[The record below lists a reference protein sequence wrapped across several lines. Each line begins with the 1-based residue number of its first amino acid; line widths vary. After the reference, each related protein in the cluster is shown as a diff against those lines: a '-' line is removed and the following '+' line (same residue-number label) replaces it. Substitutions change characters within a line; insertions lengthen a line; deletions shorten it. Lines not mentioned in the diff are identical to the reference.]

1 MIRKGGLLLS
11 DSGAQHRQQLDKS
24 SVFTKPRP
32 LKEESLFLSQASDVE
47 SLGFVKV
54 ADTTTPQDT
63 DFFVIDISGDA
74 APQPKPTNPS
84 YDSKLDR
91 LWETYQAA
99 RKDFMKDRTDC
110 YQRTTAAKFLR
121 DTAENCINYIE
132 ANKSMTL
139 PSDVHHLSSH
149 PKHSPLD
156 SEKLLELRV
165 TLKKAIQVAEKGS
178 GGKKRSFDHV
188 GIEAPRNPN
197 NMTFTPRIN
206 SSIISKDYNSKEKT
220 QSFSSSK
227 YASKNSYHAEEMFHM
242 PLLNTTVKKNPY
254 RPAPMTTHG
263 SHIFRDYIPTARRA
277 SFQDSRR
284 SLSPREPGPAY
295 RNRDSFQEPYG
306 TGWGSNVRKFKPR
319 QSLRGKGDCY
329 RPLY

>member
-1 MIRKGGLLLS
+1 MIRKGGLRLS
-11 DSGAQHRQQLDKS
+11 DSVS
-24 SVFTKPRP
+24 TKPRP

-63 DFFVIDISGDA
+63 DFFVIDTSGDA

-84 YDSKLDR
+84 HDSKLDR

-99 RKDFMKDRTDC
+99 HKDFMKDRTDC
-110 YQRTTAAKFLR
+110 FQRTTAAKFLR

-132 ANKSMTL
+132 ANESMTL
-139 PSDVHHLSSH
+139 PIDVPHSSSH

-165 TLKKAIQVAEKGS
+165 TLKNAIQVAEKGS
-178 GGKKRSFDHV
+178 GGKKRSFDHDK
-188 GIEAPRNPN
+188 IEAPRNPKN
-197 NMTFTPRIN
+197 ITFTPRIN
-206 SSIISKDYNSKEKT
+206 RSIISKDYNPQEKT
-220 QSFSSSK
+220 QRFSSSK
-227 YASKNSYHAEEMFHM
+227 YASQNSYHAKEMIHM
-242 PLLNTTVKKNPY
+242 PLLNTTAKKNPY

-263 SHIFRDYIPTARRA
+263 SPIFRDYIPTARRA
-277 SFQDSRR
+277 SFQDFRR

-295 RNRDSFQEPYG
+295 RNRDSFQEPYR
-306 TGWGSNVRKFKPR
+306 TGWSSSVRRYKPG
-319 QSLRGKGDCY
+319 QSLWSKGDCY
-329 RPLY
+329 RPSY